1 MQSRLTKSL
10 FLGLAVLSLGAV
22 SATTAQA
29 ASKTKVTSTSNLS
42 YSGSKRNVQANG
54 KNALYTKPGVVKG
67 AKKVLSKTSMKKFGT
82 SKKSKQYFRAY
93 KMAKTNKGTYY
104 YKVVSMDGK
113 YRGYVYGGKKKG
125 TFAGGIKKSYTTKTA
140 DMPSTTTMYFAKP
153 GTKNV
158 TWSAPRYTQ
167 YGASAKV
174 SDTTPYA
181 TDELTVTKAVK
192 KSREGT
198 LYYYVKD
205 AKNPSVDGYIYYKA
219 LTATKPSTVFND
231 KTDVKV
237 NFKTIDGTD
246 VKSTTLTGLKDAKG
260 VVSTATGTDVSTDA
274 KSKITPDLAKAT
286 LAGTGYTYTAT
297 DTMNANALAGSI
309 KTGDTVTLYVVKN
322 QNADTKINFYA
333 YNGQVDGS
341 KKLTAFADGDTA
353 TAMTVVFP
361 ALANHFTG
369 TADTAFTASD
379 VEAYL
384 TTNNLKTLYTPSY
397 TVNNKQ
403 TYTRYDLYNSAD
415 GFYSTTDNAKAFYKA
430 TTVTGEKSPA
440 DKADTTTTTATT
452 TTPVKDTSY
461 VG

>member
-42 YSGSKRNVQANG
+42 YSGSKRNVQTNG

-125 TFAGGIKKSYTTKTA
+125 TFAGGIKKSYTTKTV
-140 DMPSTTTMYFAKP
+140 DMPATKTMYFAKP
-153 GTKNV
+153 GTHNV
-158 TWSAPRYTQ
+158 PWSAPRYTQ
-167 YGASAKV
+167 YGASAKI

-198 LYYYVKD
+198 LYYRIED
-205 AKNPSVDGYIYYKA
+205 AQHPEVNGYIYYKA

-237 NFKTIDGTD
+237 NFKTTDGTD

-260 VVSTATGTDVSTDA
+260 VVSAAKGTDVTADA
-274 KSKITPDLAKAT
+274 KSQITDAWAKS
-286 LAGTGYTYTAT
+286 LLKGTGYTYPST
-297 DTMNANALAGSI
+297 DQVNSSALASV
-309 KTGDTVTLYVVKN
+309 KTGDTVTLFVVKN
-322 QNADTKINFYA
+322 ANADTAISY
-333 YNGQVDGS
+333 YNYKSQVSGSDTLTVYDG
-341 KKLTAFADGDTA
+341 KTASA
-353 TAMTVVFP
+353 TTVVLP
-361 ALANHFTG
+361 KISAAFTG
-369 TADTAFTASD
+369 TADTDYSASD

-384 TTNNLKTLYTPSY
+384 KANNLLTLNTPSY
-397 TVNNKQ
+397 KDANGKQ
-403 TYTRYDLYNSAD
+403 VYTQYTFKNAD
-415 GFYSTTDNAKAFYKA
+415 AGTYSTTKNAQVFY
-430 TTVTGEKSPA
+430 TSTVKDGKSPV
-440 DKADTTTTTATT
+440 DTTTVA
-452 TTPVKDTSY
+452 
-461 VG
+461 

>member
-1 MQSRLTKSL
+1 M
-10 FLGLAVLSLGAV
+10 
-22 SATTAQA
+22 
-29 ASKTKVTSTSNLS
+29 N
-42 YSGSKRNVQANG
+42 
-54 KNALYTKPGVVKG
+54 
-67 AKKVLSKTSMKKFGT
+67 
-82 SKKSKQYFRAY
+82 
-93 KMAKTNKGTYY
+93 
-104 YKVVSMDGK
+104 GK

-153 GTKNV
+153 GTQNV

-237 NFKTIDGTD
+237 NFKTADGTD

-260 VVSTATGTDVSTDA
+260 VVSTATGTDVTADA
-274 KSKITPDLAKAT
+274 KGQITAVDWAKTA
-286 LAGTGYTYTAT
+286 LKGTGYTFTAT
-297 DTMNANALAGSI
+297 DTMNASALSNI

-322 QNADTKINFYA
+322 QNADTKINFYG
-333 YNGQVDGS
+333 YKGQVSGS
-341 KKLTAFADGDTA
+341 DALTVYGGKTA
-353 TAMTVVFP
+353 SATTVVFP
-361 ALANHFTG
+361 SVANAFTG

-384 TTNNLKTLYTPSY
+384 TTNGLKTLNTPSY
-397 TVNNKQ
+397 EVNGKQVYTQYTFKNAEDGTYGSAKNAQVFYTSTVKE
-403 TYTRYDLYNSAD
+403 
-415 GFYSTTDNAKAFYKA
+415 G
-430 TTVTGEKSPA
+430 KSPVDA
-440 DKADTTTTTATT
+440 A
-452 TTPVKDTSY
+452 TPVTPATPNTSY